1 MNINLAKI
9 LRYFGGASV
18 LSLLLFSTDWF
29 STLSVDKGTRLAGE
43 EPVRSVS
50 NSEERSRDAREENR
64 KFDFYKFLGVEA
76 SKGLTVE
83 HVRALRRKVAECN
96 SASELDQLIRVIPP
110 EFCAHTQGRDL
121 FQFIWRRYPAEDAAA
136 KFRHLS
142 DLGLEL
148 DEQGKGHLAH
158 EIFYLIGSK
167 AGEAGYP
174 EPDFARLN
182 VLSQKSADEF
192 SAGFTRT
199 VSSAN
204 GSDNALAFVE
214 KMLAEEGEKFEDFA
228 MPYCYLVRQRQG
240 IDEAV
245 EAAVGRF
252 QERPK
257 AQRAAY
263 EAIIRFGSLSPE
275 NVASLVNVMDWNDR
289 EMEGRYL
296 RRLTSRA
303 IASPSVPPNEG
314 FRFLSGFS
322 NVDDQVLAGQS
333 LGIVYGKRFG
343 DDLYGM
349 IPLDLDPKVRKA
361 IVDSYEVIRQAQ

>member
-1 MNINLAKI
+1 MKIRLARFLCYSGI
-9 LRYFGGASV
+9 G
-18 LSLLLFSTDWF
+18 LLFLVFIF
-29 STLSVDKGTRLAGE
+29 SFKKFRETRELEGVSAKTAGVTQGVGTQEA
-43 EPVRSVS
+43 PSRSIRKE
-50 NSEERSRDAREENR
+50 NARY
-64 KFDFYKFLGVEA
+64 DFYKFLGVEA
-76 SKGLTVE
+76 LEGLTVE
-83 HVRALRRKVAECN
+83 HVRALRRKVAECD

-121 FQFIWRRYPAEDAAA
+121 FQFVWRRYPAEDAAA
-136 KFRHLS
+136 KYRHLS

-174 EPDFARLN
+174 EPDFARLGM
-182 VLSQKSADEF
+182 LSQKSADEF

-204 GSDNALAFVE
+204 GSENALAFVE
-214 KMLAEEGEKFEDFA
+214 KLLAEEGDKFEDFA
-228 MPYCYLVRQRQG
+228 MPYCYLVRERQG

-263 EAIIRFGSLSPE
+263 EAIIRLGPLGPE

-303 IASPSVPPNEG
+303 IASPSVPPDEG

-322 NVDDQVLAGQS
+322 NVDDQVLAGES

-361 IVDSYEVIRQAQ
+361 IVDSYEVIRQTR